1 MSMMLIRRAIGVSGV
16 LMVMG
21 ALVIALP
28 GCGGGAQET
37 GPTGEVKL
45 APVTNPAP
53 GVVPL
58 DQETADQS
66 PPK

>member
-1 MSMMLIRRAIGVSGV
+1 MSTRRIFGVSGV
-16 LMVMG
+16 LMVLSALTMG
-21 ALVIALP
+21 LP

-53 GVVPL
+53 GVVPV
-58 DQETADQS
+58 DEEYKQQTPAA
-66 PPK
+66 K